1 MSKSITPDR
10 DVWIVGASRG
20 LGHEIAREYAH
31 AGRSVVGFAR
41 SVMADAPPFAHVVAL
56 DVSDDVA
63 VDAAVDRIIREHG
76 TPALVVYLAS
86 QLYQGSILTRR
97 DADLVREVDIN
108 YLGFVRMARALAR
121 HKDAA
126 HGIRL
131 VATASTLGYVG
142 TPSLDNFSAA
152 KSALISFARSARY
165 ELGLR
170 GIEIAI
176 VSPPHMD
183 NGADLVGPQRYP
195 MSWAAPRFAREAA
208 GRRSEYLLGSSN
220 RSMQAMVRFAPGLA
234 RSIMQG
240 IGADALTRGASSTH
254 A

>member
-1 MSKSITPDR
+1 MNKSIAPDR
-10 DVWIVGASRG
+10 DVWIIGASRG
-20 LGHEIAREYAH
+20 LGHEIAREYAV

-41 SVMADAPPFAHVVAL
+41 SVIADAAPFRDIVAL

-63 VDAAVDRIIREHG
+63 VDATIERTIRERG
-76 TPALVVYLAS
+76 TPAHVVYLAS
-86 QLYQGSILTRR
+86 QLYQGSILTRA
-97 DADLVREVDIN
+97 DAELIREVDIN
-108 YLGFVRMARALAR
+108 YLGFVRIARALAR
-121 HKDAA
+121 HKDAG
-126 HGIRL
+126 HSTRL
-131 VATASTLGYVG
+131 VATASTLGYIG

-152 KSALISFARSARY
+152 KAALISFARSARY
-165 ELGLR
+165 ELGDR

-183 NGADLVGPQRYP
+183 NGADLIGPQRYP

-220 RSMQAMVRFAPGLA
+220 RSMQAMTRYVPGLA

-240 IGADALTRGASSTH
+240 IGADALKRGASSVH

>member
-1 MSKSITPDR
+1 MNKSITPDR
-10 DVWIVGASRG
+10 DVWIIGASRG
-20 LGHEIAREYAH
+20 LGHEIARQYAN

-41 SVMADAPPFAHVVAL
+41 SVITDVAPFRHVAAL

-63 VDAAVDRIIREHG
+63 VDATIDRTIRERG

-86 QLYQGSILTRR
+86 QLYQGSILTRG
-97 DADLVREVDIN
+97 DDDLVREVDVT
-108 YLGFVRMARALAR
+108 YLGFVRVARALAR

-126 HGIRL
+126 HATRL
-131 VATASTLGYVG
+131 VATASTLGYIG

-152 KSALISFARSARY
+152 KAALISFARSARY
-165 ELGLR
+165 ELGAR

-176 VSPPHMD
+176 VSPPHME
-183 NGADLVGPQRYP
+183 NGADLIGPQRYP
-195 MSWAAPRFAREAA
+195 MSWAAPRFAQEAA
-208 GRRSEYLLGSSN
+208 GRRSEYLLGASN
-220 RSMQAMVRFAPGLA
+220 RSMQAMTRYVPGLA

-240 IGADALTRGASSTH
+240 IGADALERGASSTR

>member
-1 MSKSITPDR
+1 MNKSTTRDR
-10 DVWIVGASRG
+10 DVWIIGASRG
-20 LGHEIAREYAH
+20 LGHEIAREYSS

-41 SVMADAPPFAHVVAL
+41 SVIADAAPFNHAIAL

-63 VDAAVDRIIREHG
+63 VDATVDRTICERG

-86 QLYQGSILTRR
+86 QLYQGSILTRV

-108 YLGFVRMARALAR
+108 YLGFVRVARALGR

-126 HGIRL
+126 HATRL

-152 KSALISFARSARY
+152 KAALISFARSARY
-165 ELGLR
+165 ELGAR

-183 NGADLVGPQRYP
+183 NGAHLIGPQRYP
-195 MSWAAPRFAREAA
+195 MSWAAPRFAHEAA

-220 RSMQAMVRFAPGLA
+220 RSMQAMARYVPGLA

-240 IGADALTRGASSTH
+240 IGADALERGAASTH